1 MNGTFEFIRWMAAL
15 RRWAPGQKNSRTE
28 LNRISVKIRER
39 WSYIHRRK
47 KPLPPNWTA
56 LIPTKYRKNNKKRE
70 IKTSGKTVKYS
81 LNNIK
86 PFHNRIHF
94 NTMLLD
100 TVVWR
105 SGDKKRT
112 YQPRCW
118 TMDVSH
124 RWSDLFKLEK
134 PHNSTSQVVTF
145 KALCALF
152 QASKL
157 SLSMKSIW
165 NKRKHWILLEQ
176 TEKYKY
182 TTHQQIANF
191 SRNKSS

>member
-1 MNGTFEFIRWMAAL
+1 MAL
-15 RRWAPGQKNSRTE
+15 SSSSDEWRRFDGEKKNRAE

-39 WSYIHRRK
+39 WNYIHRRK
-47 KPLPPNWTA
+47 NLCYQTEPHLFRQNTVKT
-56 LIPTKYRKNNKKRE
+56 TKKERK
-70 IKTSGKTVKYS
+70 KTSGKTVKYS

-94 NTMLLD
+94 NTMFLD

-145 KALCALF
+145 RALCALF
-152 QASKL
+152 QTSKL
-157 SLSMKSIW
+157 SLSLKSIW

-182 TTHQQIANF
+182 TTHQQMANF

>member
-1 MNGTFEFIRWMAAL
+1 MNGGASTVGTWSKKIV
-15 RRWAPGQKNSRTE
+15 E
-28 LNRISVKIRER
+28 LNWIELVWKFGSAEVTFTEEKNLCHQTEPHLFRQNTVKTTQKE
-39 WSYIHRRK
+39 K
-47 KPLPPNWTA
+47 
-56 LIPTKYRKNNKKRE
+56 
-70 IKTSGKTVKYS
+70 KTSGKTVKYS

-145 KALCALF
+145 RALCALF

-176 TEKYKY
+176 TEIYKY